1 MPIDRLR
8 SASWATTSG
17 FFVLALYA
25 LGPALLVAA
34 IAMPASGVRT
44 FAYNAAFS
52 VFPQVCAHAA
62 SLSACSRAGGLSS
75 VWSWF
80 LWLPVVVGFGYVMRS
95 APLQRRILLGIAT
108 VIAVMALLQCIVHAA
123 GWQQYVDAL

>member
-1 MPIDRLR
+1 MPIARLR
-8 SASWATTSG
+8 SASWAATSG

-34 IAMPASGVRT
+34 IAMPESGVGT
-44 FAYNAAFS
+44 FVYNAAFS
-52 VFPQVCAHAA
+52 VFPQVCAQAA
-62 SLSACSRAGGLSS
+62 SRSACSRAGGLAAA
-75 VWSWF
+75 WSWF
-80 LWLPVVVGFGYVMRS
+80 LWFPVVVGFGYVMRR
-95 APLQRRILLGIAT
+95 APLPRRLLVGLAT